1 MEKKKGTR
9 FTKMS
14 YQFPILKKFSS
25 IGQMM
30 EKSYSLHFEGDT
42 CTIYDKSNKRQE
54 IAKVKMEKG
63 NRSFPISFKYTT
75 NTSIAMRAI
84 IDA

>member
-1 MEKKKGTR
+1 
-9 FTKMS
+9 
-14 YQFPILKKFSS
+14 
-25 IGQMM
+25 MM
-30 EKSYSLHFEGDT
+30 EKGYYLHLEEDT
-42 CTIYDKSNKRQE
+42 CIIYDKNNKRQE